1 MLLYSKPVLASIQ
14 APPSIQPGAEL
25 PVGFQ
30 LEKLKR
36 VATVSFVFE
45 RDAAL
50 TGGTT
55 EDKNGFTALY
65 STCISNP
72 TITKRVTEGVQPGS
86 IILFHNAALHTPE
99 ALPGILEYLLGEGYQ
114 VVPVGQLILPGT
126 CGTDYTIDHTGRQMP
141 AE

>member
-72 TITKRVTEGVQPGS
+72 APLQP
-86 IILFHNAALHTPE
+86 
-99 ALPGILEYLLGEGYQ
+99 LPG
-114 VVPVGQLILPGT
+114 GT
-126 CGTDYTIDHTGRQMP
+126 AWTGRTMTRP
-141 AE
+141 PSPSA

>member
-1 MLLYSKPVLASIQ
+1 MLLYNKLALASIQ
-14 APPSIQPGAEL
+14 APASIQPGAEL
-25 PVGFQ
+25 PVDFQ

-50 TGGTT
+50 TGGTA

-72 TITKRVTEGVQPGS
+72 APFQP
-86 IILFHNAALHTPE
+86 
-99 ALPGILEYLLGEGYQ
+99 LPG
-114 VVPVGQLILPGT
+114 GT
-126 CGTDYTIDHTGRQMP
+126 AWTGRTMTQP
-141 AE
+141 PSPSA